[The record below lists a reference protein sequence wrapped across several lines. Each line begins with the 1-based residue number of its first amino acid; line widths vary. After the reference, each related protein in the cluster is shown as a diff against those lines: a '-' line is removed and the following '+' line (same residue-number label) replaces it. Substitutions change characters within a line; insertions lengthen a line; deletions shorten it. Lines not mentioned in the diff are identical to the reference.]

1 MNKTLK
7 IVLIVA
13 VLGAAIYGLFASG
26 LVETLSDQAAFEAM
40 IKEAGAWGYVLYIGI
55 FIVAAVFSLP
65 ASVVTITGG
74 IVFGPILGA
83 ILALTGSTLGA
94 LAAFIVARYIARDF
108 IVGKFGNNVIFKKVE
123 EGVAKNGRDFLMITR
138 LVPVFPYNIQNYAY
152 GVTNINV
159 VMYTV
164 VSFITMAPGA
174 FIYAYMAGDIAKN
187 GVTPQVMINLVIA
200 GAVLFAVAQ
209 VPKLIAKK
217 KGIDMNDLG

>member
-1 MNKTLK
+1 MKKHFKLIA
-7 IVLIVA
+7 IVL
-13 VLGAAIYGLFASG
+13 VLAACIYGLFASG
-26 LVETLSDQAAFEAM
+26 LVETITDLDKLKLM
-40 IKEAGAWGYVLYIGI
+40 IEEAGVLGYFLYIGI
-55 FIVAAVFSLP
+55 FIVVAVFSLP
-65 ASVVTITGG
+65 ASMVTIVGG
-74 IVFGPILGA
+74 IAFGPILGA

-108 IVGKFGNNVIFKKVE
+108 IVGKFGDNVVFKKVE

-164 VSFITMAPGA
+164 ISFITMAPGA
-174 FIYAYMAGDIAKN
+174 FIYAYMAGDIAEN
-187 GVTPQVMINLVIA
+187 GVTPEVMIKLVVA

-209 VPKLIAKK
+209 IPKIIAKK
-217 KGIDMNDLG
+217 KGIEIE

>member
-1 MNKTLK
+1 MKKHFKLIA
-7 IVLIVA
+7 IVL
-13 VLGAAIYGLFASG
+13 VLAACIYGLFASG
-26 LVETLSDQAAFEAM
+26 LVETITDLDKLKLM
-40 IKEAGAWGYVLYIGI
+40 IEEAGVLGYFLYIGI
-55 FIVAAVFSLP
+55 FIVVAVFSLP
-65 ASVVTITGG
+65 ASMVTIVGG
-74 IVFGPILGA
+74 IAFGPVLGA

-108 IVGKFGNNVIFKKVE
+108 IVGKFGDNVVFKKVE

-164 VSFITMAPGA
+164 ISFITMAPGA
-174 FIYAYMAGDIAKN
+174 FIYAYMAGDIAEN
-187 GVTPQVMINLVIA
+187 GVTPEVMIKLVVA

-209 VPKLIAKK
+209 IPKIIAKK
-217 KGIDMNDLG
+217 KGIEIE